1 MGEPS
6 ESLGAILARLA
17 DRLGAVGTAPEPLDG
32 GITNRNYRVRF
43 GTRDCVVRLPGR
55 DTGLLGIDRT
65 AERIATERAAE
76 LGIAPALVAAD
87 DDCLVTEWLPG
98 APIDGDR
105 LRADPGSAARALRA
119 FHDSGLQLP
128 VRFWVPDLLDGYAEL
143 VAARGGA
150 LPDGYRQAQAL
161 VARIAAVLPL
171 TEPAPCHD
179 DLLPGNLLAADADP
193 GRAVLVDWEYAGMG
207 HRLFD
212 LGNLAINNEFDADS
226 QERLLEAY
234 FGETAT
240 PARRCALRLMM
251 LVSDAREAAWGVVQ
265 RSISELDFDFD
276 GYAARH
282 FARLRRAAADPRLQ
296 EWLDGATA

>member
-6 ESLGAILARLA
+6 EPLGAILERLA
-17 DRLGAVGTAPEPLDG
+17 GRLGAVAAAPEPLHG

-55 DTGLLGIDRT
+55 DTELLGIDRT
-65 AERIATERAAE
+65 AERIATERAAA
-76 LGIAPALVAAD
+76 LGIAPPLIAAD
-87 DDCLVTEWLPG
+87 DECLVTEWLPG

-105 LRADPGSAARALRA
+105 LRANPGSAARALRA

-128 VRFWVPDLLDGYAEL
+128 VRFWVPDLLAGYAEL
-143 VAARGGA
+143 VAARAGT
-150 LPDGYRQAQAL
+150 LPDGYRQAQAV

-179 DLLPGNLLAADADP
+179 DLLPGNLLVADADP

-212 LGNLAINNEFDADS
+212 LGNLAINNEFQPDAQD
-226 QERLLEAY
+226 RLLEAY
-234 FGETAT
+234 FDEAAT

-282 FARLRRAAADPRLQ
+282 FARLRRGAADPRFQ